1 MSYSR
6 RELYA
11 MGEPL
16 GESVT
21 RKEGGRIIY
30 GGGGG
35 GGSSSNTQTQ
45 VVDLPAWAKPTAQ
58 KQLGLA
64 ESVTDINQNPYQSFG
79 GIKDASGR
87 QVGFDP
93 SKVVA
98 GMDPMQQRAY
108 QGAGSMQVAPQLGL
122 ASGMLGTA
130 TGRALDTQYNPYA
143 TGQFGAQAGQYM
155 DPYMQNVVGIQQREA
170 QRMADI
176 AGTQRG
182 AQAVKAGAFG
192 GSRQAIENAEAARNL
207 ATQQGDIQARGLQDA
222 YTRGQTQFNTE
233 QQLREQSR
241 QYGAGLGLQGL
252 QAAISGAGQLG
263 ALGQQQFGQQ
273 KDILGLQN
281 QFGGQQQAQQQA
293 LMNAEAQNFASQQR
307 YPYQQLEFMSNILRG
322 TPMGTVQSLYTPP
335 PSTAQTVTSLGLG
348 AAGLSKL
355 LAEGGLAK
363 GMAAGGMAY
372 SNGGGLGALA
382 LNNLV

>member
-6 RELYA
+6 RQLEA
-11 MGEPL
+11 FGEPL
-16 GESVT
+16 GDSVT

-35 GGSSSNTQTQ
+35 GGGSSTQTQ
-45 VVDLPAWAKPTAQ
+45 VIDLPDWAKPTAQ

-64 ESVTDINQNPYQSFG
+64 ESVTDINRNPFQSFG
-79 GIKDASGR
+79 GVKDASGK
-87 QVGFDP
+87 QIGFDP

-108 QGAGSMQVAPQLGL
+108 QGAGSLQTSPQLGM
-122 ASGMLGTA
+122 ASGLLGTA

-155 DPYMQNVVGIQQREA
+155 DPYMQNVVNIQQREA

-182 AQAVKAGAFG
+182 AQAVQSGAFG
-192 GSRQAIENAEAARNL
+192 GSRQAIMDAEAARNL

-222 YTRGQTQFNTE
+222 YGRGQQQFNTE

-252 QAAISGAGQLG
+252 QAAMSGAGQLG
-263 ALGQQQFGQQ
+263 QLGQQQFGQQ

-293 LMNAEAQNFASQQR
+293 LMNAEAQNFAAQQR
-307 YPYQQLEFMSNILRG
+307 YPYQQLEFMSNILLG
-322 TPMGTVQSLYTPP
+322 TPMGTVQSLYTPQP
-335 PSTAQTVTSLGLG
+335 GIGQQVLGAGTSLAG
-348 AAGLSKL
+348 AYMMGGGKFAQGGAVTTGAGLSDLAISKL
-355 LAEGGLAK
+355 
-363 GMAAGGMAY
+363 
-372 SNGGGLGALA
+372 
-382 LNNLV
+382 

>member
-1 MSYSR
+1 MLIPNKHNGYSR
-6 RELYA
+6 DGIRTYHI
-11 MGEPL
+11 
-16 GESVT
+16 
-21 RKEGGRIIY
+21 GGGD

-35 GGSSSNTQTQ
+35 DSTQTQ
-45 VVDLPAWAKPTAQ
+45 VIDLPEWAKPTAQ

-64 ESVTDINQNPYQSFG
+64 ESVTDINRNPFQSFG
-79 GIKDASGR
+79 GVKDASGK
-87 QVGFDP
+87 QIGFDP

-108 QGAGSMQVAPQLGL
+108 QGAGNLQTSPQLGM
-122 ASGMLGTA
+122 ASGLLGTA

-155 DPYMQNVVGIQQREA
+155 DPYMQNVVNIQQREA

-182 AQAVKAGAFG
+182 AQAVQSGAFG
-192 GSRQAIENAEAARNL
+192 GSRQAIMDAEAARNL

-222 YTRGQTQFNTE
+222 YSRGQQQFNTE

-252 QAAISGAGQLG
+252 QAAMSGAGQLG
-263 ALGQQQFGQQ
+263 QLGSQQFGQQ
-273 KDILGLQN
+273 KDILGLQS

-307 YPYQQLEFMSNILRG
+307 YPYQQLEFMSNSLRG

-335 PSTAQTVTSLGLG
+335 PSTAQTVASLGLG
-348 AAGLSKL
+348 AAGISKMF
-355 LAEGGLAK
+355 AEGGLAE

>member
-1 MSYSR
+1 MSPY
-6 RELYA
+6 
-11 MGEPL
+11 
-16 GESVT
+16 
-21 RKEGGRIIY
+21 
-30 GGGGG
+30 
-35 GGSSSNTQTQ
+35 TQ
-45 VVDLPAWAKPTAQ
+45 
-58 KQLGLA
+58 G
-64 ESVTDINQNPYQSFG
+64 VTDIQ
-79 GIKDASGR
+79 
-87 QVGFDP
+87 
-93 SKVVA
+93 
-98 GMDPMQQRAY
+98 
-108 QGAGSMQVAPQLGL
+108 
-122 ASGMLGTA
+122 T
-130 TGRALDTQYNPYA
+130 
-143 TGQFGAQAGQYM
+143 
-155 DPYMQNVVGIQQREA
+155 REA
-170 QRMADI
+170 QRNADI
-176 AGTQRG
+176 AATQRH
-182 AQAVKAGAFG
+182 AEATKQGAFG
-192 GSRQAIENAEAARNL
+192 GSRGAIMDAEAARNL
-207 ATQQGDIQARGLQDA
+207 AMQQGDIQARGLQDA

-355 LAEGGLAK
+355 FAEGGLAK

>member
-6 RELYA
+6 RQLEA
-11 MGEPL
+11 FGEPL
-16 GESVT
+16 GDSVT

-35 GGSSSNTQTQ
+35 GGGSSTQTQ
-45 VVDLPAWAKPTAQ
+45 VVDLPEWAKPTAQ

-64 ESVTDINQNPYQSFG
+64 ESVTDINRNPFQSFG
-79 GIKDASGR
+79 GVKDASGK
-87 QVGFDP
+87 QIGFDP

-108 QGAGSMQVAPQLGL
+108 QGAGSLQTSPQLGM
-122 ASGMLGTA
+122 ASGLLGTA

-155 DPYMQNVVGIQQREA
+155 DPYMQNVVNIQQREA

-182 AQAVKAGAFG
+182 AQAVQSGAFG
-192 GSRQAIENAEAARNL
+192 GSRQAIMDAEAARNL

-222 YTRGQTQFNTE
+222 YGRGQQQFNTE

-252 QAAISGAGQLG
+252 QAAMSGAGQLG
-263 ALGQQQFGQQ
+263 QLGQQQFGQQ

-293 LMNAEAQNFASQQR
+293 LMNAEAQNFAAQQR

-322 TPMGTVQSLYTPP
+322 TPMGTVQSLYTPQP
-335 PSTAQTVTSLGLG
+335 GIGQQVLGAGTSLAG
-348 AAGLSKL
+348 AYMMGGGKFAQGGAVTTGAGLSDLAISKL
-355 LAEGGLAK
+355 
-363 GMAAGGMAY
+363 
-372 SNGGGLGALA
+372 
-382 LNNLV
+382 

>member
-1 MSYSR
+1 MD
-6 RELYA
+6 EDD
-11 MGEPL
+11 
-16 GESVT
+16 
-21 RKEGGRIIY
+21 
-30 GGGGG
+30 GGGG
-35 GGSSSNTQTQ
+35 GGSSQPANTTQTQ
-45 VVDLPAWAKPTAQ
+45 TAELPEWARGYAKDT
-58 KQLGLA
+58 LA
-64 ESVTDINQNPYQSFG
+64 KGAALTDINQNPFQSFG

-108 QGAGSMQVAPQLGL
+108 QGAGNLQTSPELGM

-182 AQAVKAGAFG
+182 AQAAKAGAFG

-222 YTRGQTQFNTE
+222 YSRGQTQFNTE

-252 QAAISGAGQLG
+252 QTAMSGAGQLG
-263 ALGQQQFGQQ
+263 QIGQQQFGQQ

-293 LMNAEAQNFASQQR
+293 LINAEAQNFAAQQR

-322 TPMGTVQSLYTPP
+322 TPMGTVQSLYTPQP
-335 PSTAQTVTSLGLG
+335 GIGQQALGAGTSLAG
-348 AAGLSKL
+348 AYMMGGGKFADGGAVTTGAGLSDLAISKL
-355 LAEGGLAK
+355 
-363 GMAAGGMAY
+363 
-372 SNGGGLGALA
+372 
-382 LNNLV
+382 